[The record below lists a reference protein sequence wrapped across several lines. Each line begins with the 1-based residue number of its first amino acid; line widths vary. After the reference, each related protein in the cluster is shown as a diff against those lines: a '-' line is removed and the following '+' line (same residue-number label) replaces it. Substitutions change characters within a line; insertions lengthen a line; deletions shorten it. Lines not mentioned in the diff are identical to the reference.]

1 MVTLIHGSSLGVEL
15 SNEDI
20 ADDDDEENDAGAED
34 AVANE
39 LKGALGAELSSIPSH
54 MAASMDSLLTT
65 GTESPVMVSPPLS
78 DDGVRTPKNSQG
90 TVQCW
95 AEIFHCDCRIDIS
108 LIDL

>member
-20 ADDDDEENDAGAED
+20 ADDDDEENGAED

-90 TVQCW
+90 TGQCW
-95 AEIFHCDCRIDIS
+95 AKRFHCDCRIDIS
-108 LIDL
+108 L